1 MPRYDYEC
9 TSCHH
14 VFEMRQSFDSDPV
27 ATCPECSNQ
36 ANRKFHAV
44 PIVFKGSG
52 FYVNDYGKNSS
63 FTSKPSEA
71 KDTSSESSSSDSSDS
86 KDSSKTSDSSSS
98 SGSSKSSSESSAPA
112 KAGSSS
118 SKSSTPSSE

>member
-27 ATCPECSNQ
+27 ATCPDCGNQ

-63 FTSKPSEA
+63 FTSKPAEA
-71 KDTSSESSSSDSSDS
+71 KDTSSESSSSDS
-86 KDSSKTSDSSSS
+86 KD
-98 SGSSKSSSESSAPA
+98 SSSESSSKSKTESSTAS
-112 KAGSSS
+112 KSESTSSS
-118 SKSSTPSSE
+118 TE